1 MFEVGLRN
9 VLSDGGSICHSG
21 ECLVESVSR
30 AAVSSFSVESLN
42 DK

>member
-9 VLSDGGSICHSG
+9 VLSEGGPICHSG
-21 ECLVESVSR
+21 VCLVESVSR
-30 AAVSSFSVESLN
+30 AAVSSFNVKPLN